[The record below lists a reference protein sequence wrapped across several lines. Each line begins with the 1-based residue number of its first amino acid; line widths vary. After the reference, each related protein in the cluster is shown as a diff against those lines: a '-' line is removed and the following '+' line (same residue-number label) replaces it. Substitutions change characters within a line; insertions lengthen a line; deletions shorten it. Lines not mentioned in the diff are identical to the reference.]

1 MDKRVA
7 VVIVTYNRCTM
18 LKECLEALFRQTY
31 SSFEIILVDNHS
43 SDGTPELAAG
53 MVRSEPRLHYFRR
66 TFNSG
71 GAGGYC
77 YGIRQAEQF
86 QCDYIWLMDD
96 DAVCD
101 GKALE
106 YLMAAGGRLKNWG
119 FLAGKVLWKDQSLCK
134 MNIPLFIKGTSRQIY
149 PQVRKATFVSLLIPW
164 KVIQQ
169 VGLPIKEFFIWG
181 DDQEYTER
189 ISRLFPCFY
198 IAQSVV
204 VHHTAQNTGSDI
216 VYDTL
221 DRIGRYYYKYRNE
234 WHISRRNGM
243 FSCLYYLFRLLK
255 DTFHIVLISREKKR
269 RLQVMY
275 QGFWKGLVFRPAIH
289 YLSEKETESYVEQ
302 IKRNL

>member
-1 MDKRVA
+1 MDKKVA
-7 VVIVTYNRCTM
+7 VVIVTYNRCTL
-18 LKECLEALFRQTY
+18 LKECLESLFKQTY

-43 SDGTPELAAG
+43 SDGTSELAAV

-77 YGIRQAEQF
+77 YGIRQAAQF
-86 QCDYIWLMDD
+86 QCDYVWLMDD

-101 GKALE
+101 VRALE
-106 YLMAAGGRLKNWG
+106 YLMAAGDWLKNWG

-204 VHHTAQNTGSDI
+204 VHHTAQNAGSDI

-234 WHISRRNGM
+234 WYISRRNGM
-243 FSCLYYLFRLLK
+243 LSRLYYLFRLLK

-275 QGFWKGLVFRPAIH
+275 QGFWQGLVFRPAIH
-289 YLSEKETESYVEQ
+289 YLSEKETESHVEQ